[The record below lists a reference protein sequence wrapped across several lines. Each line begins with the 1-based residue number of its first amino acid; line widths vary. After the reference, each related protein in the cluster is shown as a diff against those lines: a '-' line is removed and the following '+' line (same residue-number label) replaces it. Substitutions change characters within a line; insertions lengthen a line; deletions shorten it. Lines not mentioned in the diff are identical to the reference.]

1 MRRRTVLL
9 ALLVGV
15 VLGSGCA
22 SLKYSS
28 APIEAVTA
36 DCDEHFRQWQYDI
49 DPGDHFDAQAWSPP
63 GFPYLRVDRFL
74 ASFELSELTPEQ
86 REEWLQR
93 AHQKAVTAWSHEADA
108 LGGPAHD
115 RLAALR
121 QCGQQA
127 IARLQGSG
135 TGASDKGWHRLEAT
149 KAVPDSY
156 RGLAR
161 VAGLY
166 PLVAPVVRWRAGAV
180 MGGLIEDYRQPYQPA
195 YPWTVY
201 APPEHSRLED
211 RRLEDPAELLA
222 RAWRRSALGIPDFS
236 ESEARGLLSRYA
248 PTWLLETRD
257 DNDVP
262 GRPARG
268 PGGELLFEP
277 TPVVYTRLAYTRLDG
292 RILPQLTYLIW
303 FAARPPA
310 GTVDIYAGALDGFL
324 WRVTLGEDGLPLIYD
339 FVHPCGCYHQWLLV
353 ESGLIPGEEV
363 PAGEEPLWIAG
374 TVPQTDTGMALYLST
389 GEHQLVDAGVESSLV
404 VSGGILGRAATHTYH
419 FRPYDDLRGRS
430 PAGERLFRSD
440 GLVAGSERSERF
452 LLWPTGVVSAGA
464 MRQWGQH
471 AVAFTGRRHF
481 DDPHLLQRYFARP
494 AVTGTGKGQ
503 PNQ

>member
-1 MRRRTVLL
+1 MRRRKMLL

-15 VLGSGCA
+15 ALGSGCA
-22 SLKYSS
+22 SLNYSS
-28 APIEAVTA
+28 APIEAVTTG
-36 DCDEHFRQWQYDI
+36 CDEHFRRWQYDI
-49 DPGDHFDAQAWSPP
+49 DPGGHFDAQAWSPP

-93 AHQKAVTAWSHEADA
+93 AHQKALTAWTHEADA
-108 LGGPAHD
+108 LGEPAHD
-115 RLAALR
+115 RLVALR
-121 QCGQQA
+121 QCGQEA
-127 IARLQGSG
+127 IARLQGR
-135 TGASDKGWHRLEAT
+135 GAETSDKGWHRLDTA
-149 KAVPDSY
+149 KSVPDSY

-166 PLVAPVVRWRAGAV
+166 PLVAPIVRWRAGVV

-201 APPEHSRLED
+201 APPEHDRLG
-211 RRLEDPAELLA
+211 DPAELLA
-222 RAWRRSALGIPDFS
+222 RAWRRSSLGIPDFS
-236 ESEARGLLSRYA
+236 ESEAHALLSRYA

-262 GRPARG
+262 GRPGRG
-268 PGGELLFEP
+268 PDGELVFEP
-277 TPVVYTRLAYTRLDG
+277 APVVYTHLAYARLDG
-292 RILPQLTYLIW
+292 RILPQLIYLMW
-303 FAARPPA
+303 FAARPPD
-310 GTVDIYAGALDGFL
+310 GLVDIYAGALDGFL

-353 ESGLIPGEEV
+353 ESGLVLGKKGPGEEV

-389 GEHQLVDAGVESSLV
+389 GEHQLVDSRVAPEPV
-404 VSGGILGRAATHTYH
+404 IARTYH

-430 PAGERLFRSD
+430 PVGKRLFRSD
-440 GLVAGSERSERF
+440 GLVTGSERSERF
-452 LLWPTGVVSAGA
+452 LLWPTGVVSAGG

-481 DDPHLLQRYFARP
+481 DDPHLLQRYFTRS
-494 AVTGTGKGQ
+494 AVTGMGKGQ
-503 PNQ
+503 PDQ